1 MKSIIVVHKP
11 IIFQMG
17 NDHGFQFVLF
27 VYQRDPRFI
36 PVPPLEPVL
45 NDETGWFRLYILL
58 TKTRHDFPWCRV
70 RDCFTLFRIR
80 LNMFKLYIKLYIHIF
95 HSSLTQSHCHWGGGA
110 QMTGAPELRQDHLKP
125 RLPNFLAQLV
135 SVGAMG
141 KMIGKLKKLYSD
153 ITPWIQTLSDDIL
166 NYPPKHF
173 LRRYLDP

>member
-17 NDHGFQFVLF
+17 NNHGFQFVLF

-80 LNMFKLYIKLYIHIF
+80 LNMFKLDIKLYIYIPF
-95 HSSLTQSHCHWGGGA
+95 IINSITLSLGWWSPNDRSSGA
-110 QMTGAPELRQDHLKP
+110 SPGPFEAT
-125 RLPNFLAQLV
+125 LAQLPG
-135 SVGAMG
+135 SACFGGSHG
-141 KMIGKLKKLYSD
+141 K
-153 ITPWIQTLSDDIL
+153 DD
-166 NYPPKHF
+166 
-173 LRRYLDP
+173 REA